1 MRFVIR
7 GTAIP
12 VKLELHGPFASMTHC
27 VIVRQNKKEMAMIK
41 SFSDKETEKVFD
53 GVISRKLPG
62 DMQNTA
68 RRKLKYL
75 NNAQS
80 LEDLRQP
87 PGNHFEA
94 LSGRNGYYS
103 IRINDQ
109 WRVTFSWN
117 DGAENVRIEDY
128 H

>member
-1 MRFVIR
+1 
-7 GTAIP
+7 
-12 VKLELHGPFASMTHC
+12 
-27 VIVRQNKKEMAMIK
+27 MIK
-41 SFSDKETEKVFD
+41 SFKDKETEAIYK
-53 GVISRKLPG
+53 GKRSSKLPG
-62 DMQNTA
+62 DIQQTA

-75 NNAQS
+75 NNAAS
-80 LEDLRQP
+80 PEDLRMP

-94 LSGRNGYYS
+94 LTGRSGFYS
-103 IRINDQ
+103 IRINIQ